1 MRNFFF
7 PIILFLIIVVFFS
20 IITREY
26 LSEKNVKKINI
37 NRMNIEISI
46 EKKSKNL
53 PILKS
58 DTSDVIEYNNG
69 FNIEKN
75 KPRKFW
81 ELIKKK

>member
-7 PIILFLIIVVFFS
+7 SIILFLIIVVFFS

-75 KPRKFW
+75 KQRKFW